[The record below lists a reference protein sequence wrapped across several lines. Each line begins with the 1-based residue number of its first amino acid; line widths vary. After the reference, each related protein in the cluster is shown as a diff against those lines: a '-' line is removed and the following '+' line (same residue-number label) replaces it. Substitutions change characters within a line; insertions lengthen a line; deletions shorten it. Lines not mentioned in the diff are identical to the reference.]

1 MDAVPDGLS
10 CFNWC
15 ASFLVS
21 HMHIITPTATKPPKA
36 SPSLRVHLHVDGRA
50 VGLGLSKKV
59 PNPSVRGILGKPG
72 PLFCT
77 GIWSWN
83 LGKEQSG
90 YPLHGK
96 TS

>member
-50 VGLGLSKKV
+50 VGPTMRVLWAAISL
-59 PNPSVRGILGKPG
+59 L
-72 PLFCT
+72 T
-77 GIWSWN
+77 
-83 LGKEQSG
+83 
-90 YPLHGK
+90 
-96 TS
+96 